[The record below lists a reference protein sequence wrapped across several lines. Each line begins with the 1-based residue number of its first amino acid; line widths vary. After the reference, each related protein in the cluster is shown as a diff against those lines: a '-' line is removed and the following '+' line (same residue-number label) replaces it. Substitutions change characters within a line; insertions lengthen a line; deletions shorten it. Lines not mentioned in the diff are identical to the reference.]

1 MMLSRLTS
9 DTFILIWNVA
19 CIVTF
24 LLPFM
29 SFVLGRL
36 TTNDQNN
43 DNNNDNNNNNEN
55 NYGNNY
61 NNPDCYDEYGYY
73 YGPTHW
79 WQFWK
84 TCSNNNGQDDN
95 DNDND
100 EMQSPW
106 WYIWGEREGQ
116 GNPEEEGKGALLFV
130 YIWTLVIFA
139 GLAYLGN
146 TTGMAVNKL
155 ESMRWIL
162 LGFANYCFVIIVL
175 LIALEGVESEG
186 REMEETG
193 FYGQTA
199 VLLLMTCIF
208 AMIQS
213 IVFVSWT
220 TKRLKHLKVMEE
232 QQSSSNTEKSDEY
245 VAVEYDNSPPAPP
258 GYKITF

>member
-1 MMLSRLTS
+1 MMQRLTS
-9 DTFILIWNVA
+9 DTFILVWNVA

-29 SFVLGRL
+29 SFVVGRL
-36 TTNDQNN
+36 TNDGQQQ
-43 DNNNDNNNNNEN
+43 NEN
-55 NYGNNY
+55 NDDNNNY
-61 NNPDCYDEYGYY
+61 NNPDYYDEYGYY
-73 YGPTHW
+73 VGPTHW

-84 TCSNNNGQDDN
+84 RSNTNNEQN

-100 EMQSPW
+100 EESTPW
-106 WYIWGEREGQ
+106 WYLWGGEREGRD
-116 GNPEEEGKGALLFV
+116 PEEEGKGALLFV

-146 TTGMAVNKL
+146 TTGMAVSKL
-155 ESMRWIL
+155 ESLRWIL
-162 LGFANYCFVIIVL
+162 IGFANYCFVIIVL
-175 LIALEGVESEG
+175 LIALEGVEAEG

-213 IVFVSWT
+213 IAYVSWT
-220 TKRLKHLKVMEE
+220 TKRLNHLKALDD
-232 QQSSSNTEKSDEY
+232 SSSTEKSDEY
-245 VAVEYDNSPPAPP
+245 VAIEYDNSAVTTT
-258 GYKITF
+258 GYKIAM